1 MKTYWVSAIVLN
13 KDNKNPWLLAMNNCQ
28 SSLEKAMEE
37 VAHIKNNFT
46 VLSTWVDEFDK
57 NNVKQTVFHKCYIDA
72 FGNISK

>member
-13 KDNKNPWLLAMNNCQ
+13 KDNKTPWLLAMNNCQ

-46 VLSTWVDEFDK
+46 VLST
-57 NNVKQTVFHKCYIDA
+57 
-72 FGNISK
+72 